1 MSARKRVLQGA
12 VACGA
17 SALAF
22 IALAPQASAAPAA
35 TAAAAAYNGACGT
48 GYRVVNSAP
57 VGDIGTAYLTY
68 NLATGKNCAVAVRHV
83 AGDPVSM
90 ELFIRRS
97 GGEIFDDSDGG
108 ELRSYVGP
116 VYVKAAGSC
125 VDWWGDING
134 VYFGKY
140 GTNCG

>member
-1 MSARKRVLQGA
+1 MVQGA
-12 VACGA
+12 VAVGV
-17 SALAF
+17 SAVALM
-22 IALAPQASAAPAA
+22 ALAPQASAAPAA
-35 TAAAAAYNGACGT
+35 ATAAYNGACGT
-48 GYRVVNSAP
+48 GYKVVNSTP

-68 NLATGKNCAVAVRHV
+68 NSATGKNCAVAVRHV
-83 AGDPVSM
+83 AGDAVSM

-97 GGEIFDDSDGG
+97 DSEIYDDYDGG
-108 ELRSYVGP
+108 EFRSYVGP

-134 VYFGKY
+134 VHFGRY